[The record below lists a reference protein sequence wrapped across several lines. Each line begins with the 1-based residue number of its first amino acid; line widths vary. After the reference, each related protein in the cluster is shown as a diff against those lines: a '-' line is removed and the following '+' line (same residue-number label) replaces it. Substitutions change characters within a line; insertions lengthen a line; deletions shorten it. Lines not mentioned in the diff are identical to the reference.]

1 MVSLYGLATEKRT
14 LAIGIDAPNPRFSW
28 KYASDE
34 AAIYQK
40 SVRITVEC
48 GGKTIW
54 DSGKLQTR
62 QMRIRYAGE
71 ALKAATAY
79 VWTVTA
85 VMSNGTSV
93 EASAKFTT
101 GVMDT
106 GLLERAKWIS
116 LPHSGGFTNRDLPAF
131 RKEFLPE
138 KEVASAKLFTAGCGV
153 YVVWLNG
160 QRLYNTAP
168 DGQKVEYELKPGFT
182 EQMVRKLYHCYDI
195 TEQLRNGVNCLS
207 AIVGA
212 GWWADRIV
220 HAKDKFPAFKALL
233 QITYADSSEQII
245 STDETWK
252 MSNAHP
258 VREASIYDGE
268 FYDARYTMAFA
279 YPGFLDDDWIFATV
293 SADFSGKLTAHI
305 GEPIV
310 CRKDITMRPVKVY
323 TYTGAEDSA
332 GGQAGVISGVTYY
345 GGSAFTL
352 HKDETAVVDFGQNAA
367 GREYF
372 RISGKTGTT
381 VTVAH
386 GEMLNDGNGLR
397 SRGNDG
403 PEGSVYVENMRS
415 AKPVTRYI
423 IGSDSVEEF
432 RPMHTFYGFRYLS
445 ITVDEDVSFYDI
457 RFEVLTSVGYDS
469 GTLETGDPYVNK
481 LISNGRWG
489 MYSNY
494 LSVPTDCPQR
504 DERLGWTAD
513 TQVFTTTAQYYST
526 AAQSFLEKWTQ
537 DLRDCQAAD
546 GGYTSVAP
554 HGPFGSDS
562 GALGWA
568 DAGLL
573 TPYYVWQMSGDAHI
587 IEEHYTSMQRYM
599 DGFLAS
605 RGTAGPR
612 PQYGDWLSFE
622 PNDEALQEYL
632 GVCYYAWD
640 AIIMAQMAAYIG
652 KAEDAARYAK
662 IYEQQKAYF
671 IERYVNADGT
681 VKLSQ
686 QTAALFA
693 LKLHLLP
700 DETTTEAV
708 KEQLLRNFTEKG
720 NCLQTGFLGTSILL
734 PTLSEYGLNELAY
747 TLLLQDKMPSWLYS
761 VKAGATTIWER
772 WNSYSLED
780 GFGDVNM
787 NSFNHYA
794 YGCVTEW
801 MFAFMAGIRPE
812 SQGFERFVIA
822 PIPDKRLH
830 YARAEYESVC
840 GKIMSAWRYEG
851 NALIC
856 ECTVP
861 ANTEAV
867 FVSPVDG
874 SQKVLQSGSYRF
886 VL

>member
-1 MVSLYGLATEKRT
+1 MVSLYGLTTEKRI
-14 LAIGIDAPNPRFSW
+14 LAMGIDERQPRFSW

-34 AAIYQK
+34 DGIFQNHIRIVVADSQK
-40 SVRITVEC
+40 TV
-48 GGKTIW
+48 W
-54 DSGKLQTR
+54 DSGVLLTK
-62 QMRIRYAGE
+62 QMSVRYAGE
-71 ALKAATAY
+71 PLKAATTY
-79 VWTVTA
+79 CWTVTA
-85 VMSNGTSV
+85 GMSNGAAV

-106 GLLERAKWIS
+106 GLLDGAKWIS
-116 LPHSGGFTNRDLPAF
+116 FPHSEGFNNRMLPAF
-131 RKEFLPE
+131 RREFQPE
-138 KEVASAKLFTAGCGV
+138 KAVVSAKLFVAGCGV

-168 DGQKVEYELKPGFT
+168 DGEQVEYELKPGFT
-182 EQMVRKLYHCYDI
+182 EQTVRKLYHSYDI
-195 TEQLRNGVNCLS
+195 TDQLCHGLNCLS

-220 HAKDKFPAFKALL
+220 LSRDKFPAFKALL
-233 QITYADSSEQII
+233 WIIYADGSEQTLI
-245 STDETWK
+245 TDETWK
-252 MSNAHP
+252 VSDEHP
-258 VREASIYDGE
+258 VRAASIYEGE
-268 FYDARYTMAFA
+268 LYDARYTMAFSQ
-279 YPGFLDDDWIFATV
+279 PGFTDGNWIFAAA
-293 SADFSGKLTAHI
+293 SNDFGGQLTAHV
-305 GEPIV
+305 GEPVV
-310 CRKDITMRPVKVY
+310 CRKDLTLKPIKIY
-323 TYTGAEDSA
+323 TYTGAEEVSE
-332 GGQAGVISGVTYY
+332 GQAGAISGVTRYN
-345 GGSAFTL
+345 SAAFTL
-352 HKDETAVVDFGQNAA
+352 RKGETAVIDFGQNAA
-367 GREYF
+367 GREFF
-372 RISGKTGTT
+372 RVSGKAGTAIAI
-381 VTVAH
+381 AH
-386 GEMLNDGNGLR
+386 GEMLNDGMGLR

-403 PEGSVYVENMRS
+403 PEGSVYTENMRS

-423 IGSDSVEEF
+423 IGSDAMEEF
-432 RPMHTFYGFRYLS
+432 RPLHTFYGFRYLS
-445 ITVDEDVSFYDI
+445 ITAEEDVCFHDI
-457 RFEVLTSVGYDS
+457 RFEILTSVGYDS
-469 GTLETGDPYVNK
+469 GKLECGNSYVNR

-537 DLRDCQAAD
+537 DLRDCQAED

-554 HGPFGSDS
+554 LGPFGADT

-568 DAGLL
+568 DAGILA
-573 TPYYVWQMSGDAHI
+573 PYYVWRMSGDTHI
-587 IEEHYTSMQRYM
+587 VERHYASMQRYM

-622 PNDEALQEYL
+622 PNDDALQAYL

-640 AIIMAQMAAYIG
+640 ATVMAQVAAHIG
-652 KAEDAARYAK
+652 KPEDAARYARV
-662 IYEQQKAYF
+662 YDQQKAHF
-671 IERYVNADGT
+671 IAHYVNADGT
-681 VKLSQ
+681 VKLPQ

-700 DETTTEAV
+700 DEASTEAV
-708 KEQLLRNFTEKG
+708 KLQLQANFKANG

-734 PTLSEYGLNELAY
+734 PTLSEYGLNDMAY
-747 TLLLQDKMPSWLYS
+747 ALLLQDKMPSWLYS

-794 YGCVTEW
+794 YGCVSEW

-822 PIPDKRLH
+822 PIPDKRLGF
-830 YARAEYESVC
+830 ARAEYESVC
-840 GKIMSAWRYEG
+840 GKIVSAWRYDG
-851 NALIC
+851 DALIC

-861 ANTEAV
+861 VNTDAV
-867 FVSPVDG
+867 FISPKDG
-874 SQKVLQSGSYRF
+874 SRKELVSGSYRF